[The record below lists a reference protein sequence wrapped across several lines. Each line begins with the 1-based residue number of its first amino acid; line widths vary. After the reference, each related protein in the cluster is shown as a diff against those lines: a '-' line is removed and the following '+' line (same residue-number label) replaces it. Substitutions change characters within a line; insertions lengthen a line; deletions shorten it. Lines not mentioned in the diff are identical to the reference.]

1 MNNVI
6 NELDVMKVGFRLLIK
21 KDKTKEEKKASK
33 SFKKS
38 FALLCL
44 ITFIWILIFTIVTL
58 AFYPSRGFEGT
69 KRYGVVEGNNVKY
82 ANGNNK
88 YLPINSLDIN
98 VKNLK
103 EGDSVLLFFDS
114 NEDILIKAIPNSEYK
129 RTTNQRFVI
138 IIGTAIAG
146 IITLSVYVTSG
157 RKTVG
162 KDFYEYINNFSLLES

>member
-6 NELDVMKVGFRLLIK
+6 NELDVIKIGFRLLIK

-38 FALLCL
+38 FSLLCL
-44 ITFIWILIFTIVTL
+44 ITFIWILLFSIVTY

-82 ANGNNK
+82 VKNTNK
-88 YLPINSLDIN
+88 YLPLNLLGLDE
-98 VKNLK
+98 KKLRD
-103 EGDSVLLFFDS
+103 GDSILLFFDANDGS
-114 NEDILIKAIPNSEYK
+114 LIKAVPNNEYK
-129 RTTNQRFVI
+129 KTTNQRFLI

-146 IITLSVYVTSG
+146 IITFTVYVTSG

-162 KDFYEYINNFSLLES
+162 KDFYEYIDNFS